1 MIEIRPARAQELN
14 HLIEESTLLLQ
25 SLYPEES
32 NHLVD
37 ATDLDADGNM
47 LLAALEDDRA
57 IGCVGLLRTSPTE
70 GEIKRLFVD
79 PHHRGKGIAKDLMGR
94 LEGDALEVGIT
105 TLRLETG
112 IYQPES
118 MTLYESLGYHIRPPF
133 GDYVDDPLSVF
144 MEKELV

>member
-1 MIEIRPARAQELN
+1 MIEIRPARAQELH

-57 IGCVGLLRTSPTE
+57 IGCVGLLRTSDTE
-70 GEIKRLFVD
+70 GEIKRLYVE
-79 PHHRGKGIAKDLMGR
+79 PNHRGKGIAKDLMSR

-112 IYQPES
+112 IHQPES
-118 MTLYESLGYHIRPPF
+118 MGLYESLGYGVRGPF
-133 GDYVDDPLSVF
+133 GSYTEDPLSVF
-144 MEKELV
+144 MEKKLS